1 LSGSKSIAQRTET
14 EEKGI
19 MMAKKIRTVDYCEQK
34 IIQVLSKQKSITS
47 YLSMSKRILEGGVR
61 GLEEKHNLD
70 TAIGRLIFSGQIRM
84 DKDDKGI
91 RRYSLA
97 RKK

>member
-1 LSGSKSIAQRTET
+1 VNFETKYNSQRKSYS
-14 EEKGI
+14 KGI
-19 MMAKKIRTVDYCEQK
+19 LMSKMIRTVEYCELK
-34 IIQVLSKQKSITS
+34 IIKELSKRKSIVS
-47 YLSMSKRILEGGVR
+47 YLSLSKRILEGGVR

-70 TAIGRLIFSGQIRM
+70 TAIGRLIFSGKIRM

-91 RRYSLA
+91 RRYCLA